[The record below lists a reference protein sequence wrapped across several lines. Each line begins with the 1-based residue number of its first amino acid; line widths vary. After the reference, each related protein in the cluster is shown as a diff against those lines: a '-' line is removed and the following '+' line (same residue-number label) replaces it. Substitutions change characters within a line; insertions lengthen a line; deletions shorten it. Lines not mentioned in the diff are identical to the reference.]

1 MCLCN
6 WDGMF
11 FNNSCLCHLWL
22 KIIPSRLLR
31 HFRATTREGNLYH
44 HSCYARNVP
53 YLVPN
58 YIFPQFRFQNF
69 YHGWVAS
76 LVQQNLGFLQK
87 QLQVIVEELPIRS
100 LELKTKYFR
109 NFKRLILNHCA
120 VSVLYC
126 LYLMEMKYYIFQNK
140 HNHGPCQ
147 HHNKYS
153 ARPIFSGF

>member
-87 QLQVIVEELPIRS
+87 QLQVIVEELPIR
-100 LELKTKYFR
+100 LLKLK
-109 NFKRLILNHCA
+109 
-120 VSVLYC
+120 
-126 LYLMEMKYYIFQNK
+126 MKYNKSTWIRCLFGITKVFIFFRCPTYIMAKWIN
-140 HNHGPCQ
+140 
-147 HHNKYS
+147 
-153 ARPIFSGF
+153 